1 MILTVTNMVMQCM
14 CFAERWNAFFPFI
27 SLAVG
32 GMCLHHHWAH
42 VSHRRRAGRRGRRPA
57 RGNGHAGR
65 NRRRRRLQIR
75 QRRAQSSDQS
85 GRGYWYVYLCL
96 CLCLCVCSYINA
108 DILTGTD
115 FKRKDGSRSN
125 QARRGTWR
133 KSMPLSSSVRPLYA
147 RHDAVVQ
154 ASLDQLSKL
163 THGGK
168 EDKIG
173 SSKPD
178 IDDHLK
184 ILFDPVVQTRIA
196 YVNLCIKDLVE
207 KHSDGLRQQL
217 KDPMKSRAIK
227 RFQGDTMY
235 GGGRIQVNLS
245 QDKLNSVYSLRIV
258 SMRRARRRILGAIN
272 VFAIFERHMALSM
285 AFLSATSSSKN
296 HKSSSSE
303 GTQEL
308 MSEMMLM
315 QHTFEIDDD
324 GVVHA
329 RDHDGE
335 LVVYDYA
342 YNQLFQ
348 ACYC

>member
-1 MILTVTNMVMQCM
+1 
-14 CFAERWNAFFPFI
+14 
-27 SLAVG
+27 
-32 GMCLHHHWAH
+32 
-42 VSHRRRAGRRGRRPA
+42 
-57 RGNGHAGR
+57 
-65 NRRRRRLQIR
+65 
-75 QRRAQSSDQS
+75 
-85 GRGYWYVYLCL
+85 
-96 CLCLCVCSYINA
+96 
-108 DILTGTD
+108 
-115 FKRKDGSRSN
+115 
-125 QARRGTWR
+125 
-133 KSMPLSSSVRPLYA
+133 
-147 RHDAVVQ
+147 
-154 ASLDQLSKL
+154 
-163 THGGK
+163 
-168 EDKIG
+168 
-173 SSKPD
+173 
-178 IDDHLK
+178 
-184 ILFDPVVQTRIA
+184 
-196 YVNLCIKDLVE
+196 
-207 KHSDGLRQQL
+207 
-217 KDPMKSRAIK
+217 
-227 RFQGDTMY
+227 MY